1 MTTTETW
8 DVFEW
13 LAQKTGKNAAE
24 LYAEQGATAFA
35 DLGAEYLPKGTKILY
50 DVAGEPFMVINNAT
64 GEVIYKTASDAVNT
78 TAGVYATQSVAGA
91 NAVTTVETVTGET
104 GALTSTLTSGANTAA
119 TTVAGKAGATIAGI
133 TMKDAVF
140 GGLAVLG
147 GVAQGVKWYNDN
159 PEFWT
164 HLSKALLPFAYGD
177 SYKNSGDELASA
189 MNALIPTT
197 VDGNGNTYLPENFL
211 NALAQELVNENA
223 FSKSYTNPSYN
234 DDSIGTQ
241 LVINSSSRITKS
253 LLYEVSEKLRTTWNI
268 YHESSYKFIGD
279 NIDALFNSI
288 DAVDY
293 NTFFFT
299 MSSGYGGLA
308 STFTLIK
315 YDDSTTGTIY
325 KKNNSIQEFNKAI
338 LTKYGHYIASFSNP
352 ITCTRVSFNP
362 PTGYIY
368 TNTISTYNF
377 DLSNYNSIWT
387 EQKYVPDLLNKIEQI
402 SYSGINLIEKN
413 NIDGISS
420 SDGSVLPSSDKSLQ
434 DTYPDWFNKAL
445 QTVDPKSTPQNVTY
459 NYWLPVSI
467 PTTDPTQKE
476 GDTTATQTQAQTG
489 ENPKDNTNVINKLV
503 TAIKQLTETMTKPD
517 GDTPI
522 LPPTDTPTPTDTGDT
537 PQSIPPVTSGSAN
550 GLWKVYNPSE
560 GQLQA
565 FGAWLWSSDIV
576 DQIVKMI
583 SNPMNAI
590 IGLHT
595 LYATPVTGA
604 AQSIK
609 AGYLDSGVSAPVV
622 TNQYTSI
629 DCGSVIVPEAY
640 KNALDYD
647 YTNVSVYLPFIGIV
661 PLNTREVMGSKI
673 SIRYR
678 VDVLTGTCLATI
690 SVSRQSS
697 NAVLYTFSGNCAVQ
711 IPLTSGN
718 YGTLLTGLLSAVG
731 GVATSVATGGAA
743 LPSVAGVGSAIINA
757 RTNVSRTGNLGS
769 NAGALG
775 VRIPYVIIT
784 RPIAYDANNYSI
796 YYGYPANKTVT
807 LSSLTGFTRIKSVHV
822 ENIPATEEEK
832 NMIDSALKNG
842 VIL

>member
-1 MTTTETW
+1 MTTEQW
-8 DVFEW
+8 DVLEW
-13 LAQKTGKNAAE
+13 LAQKTGKSAAE

-35 DLGAEYLPKGTKILY
+35 DLGAEYLPKGTNVLY
-50 DVAGEPFMVINNAT
+50 DVAGEAFMVVNNAT
-64 GEVIYKTASDAVNT
+64 GDIIYKTASDAVDS
-78 TAGVYATQSVAGA
+78 TAGVYASQYAAGA

-119 TTVAGKAGATIAGI
+119 TTAAGKAGATIAGV

-140 GGLAVLG
+140 GGLAALG
-147 GVAQGVKWYNDN
+147 GVAQGVKLYNDN

-177 SYKNSGDELASA
+177 SYKNSGDELADA

-211 NALAQELVNENA
+211 NALAQELATQEIFKITGGQITENNKTKVPP
-223 FSKSYTNPSYN
+223 FS
-234 DDSIGTQ
+234 
-241 LVINSSSRITKS
+241 
-253 LLYEVSEKLRTTWNI
+253 
-268 YHESSYKFIGD
+268 F
-279 NIDALFNSI
+279 
-288 DAVDY
+288 
-293 NTFFFT
+293 
-299 MSSGYGGLA
+299 
-308 STFTLIK
+308 
-315 YDDSTTGTIY
+315 TTGTITRSPDNRT
-325 KKNNSIQEFNKAI
+325 KNYNVPVATFKNGFVAASASSYPEPIYGGFN
-338 LTKYGHYIASFSNP
+338 
-352 ITCTRVSFNP
+352 
-362 PTGYIY
+362 YIY
-368 TNTISTYNF
+368 TFNNKTVYFSGQFSENYFTFSPLTNNTNALTNNNKVNTNGDVYTYKDSFGRYAWEMIYGNI
-377 DLSNYNSIWT
+377 NSI
-387 EQKYVPDLLNKIEQI
+387 YPV
-402 SYSGINLIEKN
+402 N
-413 NIDGISS
+413 NITPANGAT
-420 SDGSVLPSSDKSLQ
+420 LPKKDKSLQ

-459 NYWLPVSI
+459 NNWLPVTI
-467 PTTDPTQKE
+467 PTTDPTQTE
-476 GDTTATQTQAQTG
+476 GETTATQPQAQTG
-489 ENPKDNTNVINKLV
+489 ENPKDNPNVINKLIA
-503 TAIKQLTETMTKPD
+503 AIQQLTQTMTKPD
-517 GDTPI
+517 GDTPV

-537 PQSIPPVTSGSAN
+537 PTSVPPVTSGSAN

-565 FGAWLWSSDIV
+565 FGAWLWSTDIV

-590 IGLHT
+590 IGLHA
-595 LYATPVTGA
+595 LYATPATGG

-661 PLNTREVMGSKI
+661 PLNTHEVMGSKI
-673 SIRYR
+673 SIHYR

-731 GVATSVATGGAA
+731 GVAASVATGGAA
-743 LPSVAGVGSAIINA
+743 LPAVAGVGSAIVNA

-775 VRIPYVIIT
+775 VRIPYLIIT
-784 RPIAYDANNYSI
+784 RPIAYDAANYSN

-807 LSSLTGFTRIKSVHV
+807 LSSLSGFTRCKSVHV
-822 ENIPATEEEK
+822 EGLPATEEEK
-832 NMIDSALKNG
+832 TMIESLLKEG
-842 VIL
+842 IIV

>member
-1 MTTTETW
+1 MVDGFRETS
-8 DVFEW
+8 FNIEGI
-13 LAQKTGKNAAE
+13 TS
-24 LYAEQGATAFA
+24 A
-35 DLGAEYLPKGTKILY
+35 DG
-50 DVAGEPFMVINNAT
+50 
-64 GEVIYKTASDAVNT
+64 
-78 TAGVYATQSVAGA
+78 
-91 NAVTTVETVTGET
+91 
-104 GALTSTLTSGANTAA
+104 STL
-119 TTVAGKAGATIAGI
+119 
-133 TMKDAVF
+133 
-140 GGLAVLG
+140 
-147 GVAQGVKWYNDN
+147 
-159 PEFWT
+159 PE
-164 HLSKALLPFAYGD
+164 K
-177 SYKNSGDELASA
+177 
-189 MNALIPTT
+189 
-197 VDGNGNTYLPENFL
+197 
-211 NALAQELVNENA
+211 
-223 FSKSYTNPSYN
+223 
-234 DDSIGTQ
+234 
-241 LVINSSSRITKS
+241 
-253 LLYEVSEKLRTTWNI
+253 
-268 YHESSYKFIGD
+268 
-279 NIDALFNSI
+279 
-288 DAVDY
+288 
-293 NTFFFT
+293 
-299 MSSGYGGLA
+299 
-308 STFTLIK
+308 
-315 YDDSTTGTIY
+315 
-325 KKNNSIQEFNKAI
+325 
-338 LTKYGHYIASFSNP
+338 
-352 ITCTRVSFNP
+352 
-362 PTGYIY
+362 
-368 TNTISTYNF
+368 
-377 DLSNYNSIWT
+377 
-387 EQKYVPDLLNKIEQI
+387 
-402 SYSGINLIEKN
+402 
-413 NIDGISS
+413 
-420 SDGSVLPSSDKSLQ
+420 DKSLQ

-459 NYWLPVSI
+459 NNWLPVTI

-476 GDTTATQTQAQTG
+476 GETTATQTQAQTG

-503 TAIKQLTETMTKPD
+503 TAIQQLTETMTKPD
-517 GDTPI
+517 GDTPV

-537 PQSIPPVTSGSAN
+537 PPAVPPVTSGSAN

-560 GQLQA
+560 SQLQA

-595 LYATPVTGA
+595 LYATPATGG

-731 GVATSVATGGAA
+731 GVAASVATGGAA

-775 VRIPYVIIT
+775 ARIPYVIIT
-784 RPIAYDANNYSI
+784 RPIAYDADNYSI

-807 LSSLTGFTRIKSVHV
+807 LSSLTGFTRIKSVHI
-822 ENIPATEEEK
+822 ENVDATSSELDEL
-832 NMIDSALKNG
+832 NQILTNG
-842 VIL
+842 ILV

>member
-8 DVFEW
+8 DVLEW
-13 LAQKTGKNAAE
+13 LAQKTGKSAAE

-64 GEVIYKTASDAVNT
+64 GEVIYKTASEAVNT
-78 TAGVYATQSVAGA
+78 TAEVYASQYAAGA
-91 NAVTTVETVTGET
+91 NAVTTVKTVTGET

-119 TTVAGKAGATIAGI
+119 TTAAGKAGATIAGV
-133 TMKDAVF
+133 TMKAAVF
-140 GGLAVLG
+140 GGLAALG
-147 GVAQGVKWYNDN
+147 GVAVGVKLYHDN

-177 SYKNSGDELASA
+177 SYKNSGDELADA

-211 NALAQELVNENA
+211 YALAQELAGITTTETIKPNQNGWNDYPKLSINGIYSGTEFAMANPNQNLTYENCKVVIVAYPNHDGFGPVRA
-223 FSKSYTNPSYN
+223 FGVIACDDNSTNSKITIQSGSPPIYSFTYN
-234 DDSIGTQ
+234 NKTVKYRLLGDS
-241 LVINSSSRITKS
+241 VINDNDIYGAWNPQNVPYT
-253 LLYEVSEKLRTTWNI
+253 LVSDRSTAYNI
-268 YHESSYKFIGD
+268 FKGVSYKHLAWVTVFGETEI
-279 NIDALFNSI
+279 I
-288 DAVDY
+288 
-293 NTFFFT
+293 
-299 MSSGYGGLA
+299 SG
-308 STFTLIK
+308 
-315 YDDSTTGTIY
+315 
-325 KKNNSIQEFNKAI
+325 
-338 LTKYGHYIASFSNP
+338 
-352 ITCTRVSFNP
+352 V
-362 PTGYIY
+362 
-368 TNTISTYNF
+368 
-377 DLSNYNSIWT
+377 
-387 EQKYVPDLLNKIEQI
+387 
-402 SYSGINLIEKN
+402 
-413 NIDGISS
+413 DGISKQ
-420 SDGSVLPSSDKSLQ
+420 DGAIYPEKDKSLQ

-459 NYWLPVSI
+459 NNWLPVSI

-476 GDTTATQTQAQTG
+476 GETTATQTQAQTG

-522 LPPTDTPTPTDTGDT
+522 LPPTNTPTPTDTGDT
-537 PQSIPPVTSGSAN
+537 PPSVPAVTSGSSN

-595 LYATPVTGA
+595 LYATPVTGG

-784 RPIAYDANNYSI
+784 RPIAYDADNYSI

>member
-1 MTTTETW
+1 MTTTEQW
-8 DVFEW
+8 DVLEW
-13 LAQKTGKNAAE
+13 LAQKTGKSAAE
-24 LYAEQGATAFA
+24 LYAEQGSTAFA
-35 DLGAEYLPKGTKILY
+35 ELSAEYLPEGTTVLY
-50 DVAGEPFMVINNAT
+50 DVAGDPFMVINNAN
-64 GEVIYKTASDAVNT
+64 GEVIYKTAADAVDS
-78 TAGVYATQSVAGA
+78 TAGVYASQYATGA

-104 GALTSTLTSGANTAA
+104 GTLTSTLTSGANTAA
-119 TTVAGKAGATIAGI
+119 TTAAGKAGATIAGV
-133 TMKDAVF
+133 TMKDAIF
-140 GGLAVLG
+140 GGLAALG
-147 GVAQGVKWYNDN
+147 GVATGVKWYNDN

-177 SYKNSGDELASA
+177 SYKNSGDELADA

-211 NALAQELVNENA
+211 NTLAQELATYSALTGINTNSATIPENNELGVKSVKFVGGIVPKKTGNEENYLLGSANGCSVKSMNPYDDRDLPMYWYMEQGDPVNYLYATGPERNRSFHFELRA
-223 FSKSYTNPSYN
+223 NGNGIGGYGTLGSSSYTYN
-234 DDSIGTQ
+234 GKTAYYSNDG
-241 LVINSSSRITKS
+241 LS
-253 LLYEVSEKLRTTWNI
+253 LNDEELGKIAWLMV
-268 YHESSYKFIGD
+268 
-279 NIDALFNSI
+279 
-288 DAVDY
+288 
-293 NTFFFT
+293 
-299 MSSGYGGLA
+299 YG
-308 STFTLIK
+308 
-315 YDDSTTGTIY
+315 
-325 KKNNSIQEFNKAI
+325 
-338 LTKYGHYIASFSNP
+338 
-352 ITCTRVSFNP
+352 
-362 PTGYIY
+362 
-368 TNTISTYNF
+368 
-377 DLSNYNSIWT
+377 NY
-387 EQKYVPDLLNKIEQI
+387 P
-402 SYSGINLIEKN
+402 IEKN
-413 NIDGISS
+413 YPVTGITSDDGAT
-420 SDGSVLPSSDKSLQ
+420 LPEKDKSLQ
-434 DTYPDWFNKAL
+434 ETYPEWFEKAL
-445 QTVDPKSTPQNVTY
+445 QTVNPESTPQNITY
-459 NYWLPVSI
+459 NIWLPVNI

-476 GDTTATQTQAQTG
+476 GETTATQAQAQTG
-489 ENPKDNTNVINKLV
+489 ENPKDDTNVITKLF
-503 TAIKQLTETMTKPD
+503 TAIQQLTETMTKPD

-522 LPPTDTPTPTDTGDT
+522 LPPTKPSTPTDTGDT
-537 PQSIPPVTSGSAN
+537 PPALPPVTSGSAN

-590 IGLHT
+590 IGLHA
-595 LYATPVTGA
+595 LYATPATGG

-629 DCGSVIVPEAY
+629 DCGSVIVPEVY

-731 GVATSVATGGAA
+731 GVAASVATGGAA
-743 LPSVAGVGSAIINA
+743 LPAVAGVGSAIVNA

-775 VRIPYVIIT
+775 VRIPYLIIT
-784 RPIAYDANNYSI
+784 RPIEYYAVNYSN

-807 LSSLTGFTRIKSVHV
+807 LSDVSGFGFTRCKSVHV
-822 ENIPATEEEK
+822 EGLSATEEEK
-832 NMIDSALKNG
+832 TMIETALKNG
-842 VIL
+842 VIF

>member
-8 DVFEW
+8 DVLEW
-13 LAQKTGKNAAE
+13 LAQKTGKSAAE
-24 LYAEQGATAFA
+24 LYAEQGSTAFA

-64 GEVIYKTASDAVNT
+64 GEVIYKTASEAVNT
-78 TAGVYATQSVAGA
+78 TAEVYASQYAAGA

-119 TTVAGKAGATIAGI
+119 TTAAGKAGATIAGI

-140 GGLAVLG
+140 GGLAALG
-147 GVAQGVKWYNDN
+147 GVAVGVKLYHDN

-177 SYKNSGDELASA
+177 SYKNSGDELADA
-189 MNALIPTT
+189 MNAIIPTV

-211 NALAQELVNENA
+211 NTLAQTLIENKFFEGEETTNEITINNNKINSMSKYSDICTNKKLSLYYGNIPFA
-223 FSKSYTNPSYN
+223 KDGNTLLYAGQQNTSGETIYYTLLKVSNYGNYILLCYGKNNGIVGFTRIENNDYAGGSQSWLNNSYTYDNKTVCYMIWTDMKGIPLLNVTEQNDYSLIGLYAWVLLYGEFSKKT
-234 DDSIGTQ
+234 
-241 LVINSSSRITKS
+241 
-253 LLYEVSEKLRTTWNI
+253 
-268 YHESSYKFIGD
+268 
-279 NIDALFNSI
+279 
-288 DAVDY
+288 
-293 NTFFFT
+293 
-299 MSSGYGGLA
+299 
-308 STFTLIK
+308 
-315 YDDSTTGTIY
+315 
-325 KKNNSIQEFNKAI
+325 AI
-338 LTKYGHYIASFSNP
+338 LN
-352 ITCTRVSFNP
+352 
-362 PTGYIY
+362 TGVQYDA
-368 TNTISTYNF
+368 TLPESGKSIS
-377 DLSNYNSIWT
+377 
-387 EQKYVPDLLNKIEQI
+387 E
-402 SYSGINLIEKN
+402 
-413 NIDGISS
+413 
-420 SDGSVLPSSDKSLQ
+420 
-434 DTYPDWFNKAL
+434 TYPDWFNKAL

-459 NYWLPVSI
+459 NNWLPVNI

-537 PQSIPPVTSGSAN
+537 PPSVPPVTSGSSN

-590 IGLHT
+590 IGLHA
-595 LYATPVTGA
+595 LYATPATGG

-784 RPIAYDANNYSI
+784 RPIAYDADNYSI

>member
-1 MTTTETW
+1 MTTEQW
-8 DVFEW
+8 DTLEW
-13 LAQKTGKNAAE
+13 LAQKTGKSAAE
-24 LYAEQGATAFA
+24 LYAEQGATSFA
-35 DLGAEYLPKGTKILY
+35 DLGAEYLPEGTNVLY
-50 DVAGEPFMVINNAT
+50 DVAGDPFMVINNAN
-64 GEVIYKTASDAVNT
+64 GEIIYKTAADAVDS
-78 TAGVYATQSVAGA
+78 TAGVYASQYAAGA
-91 NAVTTVETVTGET
+91 NAVTSVETVAGET

-119 TTVAGKAGATIAGI
+119 TTAAGKAGATIAGV

-140 GGLAVLG
+140 GGLAALG
-147 GVAQGVKWYNDN
+147 GVAQGVNLYNDN

-177 SYKNSGDELASA
+177 SYKNSGDELADA
-189 MNALIPTT
+189 MDALIPTT

-211 NALAQELVNENA
+211 NALAQDLVNIVFVGSGDIVYHGTLENVFPPIPINTNSTYWFKRRSEDINGDRWWVKGSSVIYWVVIENTSDPQNHSGDIYM
-223 FSKSYTNPSYN
+223 FSKQPFDIDHAWGDLNKLTTDWSDPAKSEEFTTVNHNKYYYHRTGTSTEIYN
-234 DDSIGTQ
+234 T
-241 LVINSSSRITKS
+241 NSSKILDTSITIND
-253 LLYEVSEKLRTTWNI
+253 V
-268 YHESSYKFIGD
+268 H
-279 NIDALFNSI
+279 
-288 DAVDY
+288 
-293 NTFFFT
+293 
-299 MSSGYGGLA
+299 
-308 STFTLIK
+308 TFTKEL
-315 YDDSTTGTIY
+315 GTIV
-325 KKNNSIQEFNKAI
+325 
-338 LTKYGHYIASFSNP
+338 L
-352 ITCTRVSFNP
+352 
-362 PTGYIY
+362 
-368 TNTISTYNF
+368 
-377 DLSNYNSIWT
+377 
-387 EQKYVPDLLNKIEQI
+387 
-402 SYSGINLIEKN
+402 
-413 NIDGISS
+413 
-420 SDGSVLPSSDKSLQ
+420 DGSAQHKYPVPGITPANGATLPKNDESLQ
-434 DTYPDWFNKAL
+434 DTYPDWFNNAL

-459 NYWLPVSI
+459 NNWLPVSI

-476 GDTTATQTQAQTG
+476 GETTAPQAQAQTG
-489 ENPKDNTNVINKLV
+489 NNPKDNPNVINKLV
-503 TAIKQLTETMTKPD
+503 TAIQKLTETMTKPD
-517 GDTPI
+517 GDTPV
-522 LPPTDTPTPTDTGDT
+522 LPSTNTPTPTDPGDTPTDTGDT
-537 PQSIPPVTSGSAN
+537 PPSLPPVTSGSAN

-565 FGAWLWSSDIV
+565 FGAWLWSSDIIE
-576 DQIVKMI
+576 QIVKMI

-590 IGLHT
+590 IGLHA
-595 LYATPVTGA
+595 LYATPETGG

-629 DCGSVIVPEAY
+629 NCGSVIVPEAY

-731 GVATSVATGGAA
+731 GVAASVATGGAA
-743 LPSVAGVGSAIINA
+743 LPAVAGVGSAIVNA

-775 VRIPYVIIT
+775 IRVPYLIIT
-784 RPIAYDANNYSI
+784 RPIAYDAANYSN

-807 LSSLTGFTRIKSVHV
+807 LSNVRGFTRCKSVHV
-822 ENIPATEEEK
+822 EGLPATEEEK
-832 NMIDSALKNG
+832 TMIETALKNG
-842 VIL
+842 VIF

>member
-35 DLGAEYLPKGTKILY
+35 DLGAEYLPQGTKILY

-64 GEVIYKTASDAVNT
+64 GEVIYKTASEAVNT
-78 TAGVYATQSVAGA
+78 TAEVYASQYAAGA

-119 TTVAGKAGATIAGI
+119 TTTAGKAGATIAGI

-177 SYKNSGDELASA
+177 SYKNSGDELADA

-211 NALAQELVNENA
+211 NALAQELAGITNTETIKPNQNGWTDYPKI
-223 FSKSYTNPSYN
+223 SINGIYSGTEYKYTNQSTIYENCKVAIIAYPN
-234 DDSIGTQ
+234 DDGYGPLRAFGVIACDANSTNSKITIQSGSPLIGTYTYNNKTVIYRI
-241 LVINSSSRITKS
+241 LSNYVINSNDRYS
-253 LLYEVSEKLRTTWNI
+253 VWNPQNVP
-268 YHESSYKFIGD
+268 Y
-279 NIDALFNSI
+279 
-288 DAVDY
+288 
-293 NTFFFT
+293 
-299 MSSGYGGLA
+299 
-308 STFTLIK
+308 TL
-315 YDDSTTGTIY
+315 
-325 KKNNSIQEFNKAI
+325 
-338 LTKYGHYIASFSNP
+338 
-352 ITCTRVSFNP
+352 
-362 PTGYIY
+362 
-368 TNTISTYNF
+368 
-377 DLSNYNSIWT
+377 
-387 EQKYVPDLLNKIEQI
+387 VPDYSTAYNIFNHTGWGHLAWVTVFGETEII
-402 SYSGINLIEKN
+402 SGV
-413 NIDGISS
+413 DGISKQ
-420 SDGSVLPSSDKSLQ
+420 DGATYPEKDKSLQ

-445 QTVDPKSTPQNVTY
+445 QTVDPKSTPQNITY
-459 NYWLPVSI
+459 NNWLPVSI
-467 PTTDPTQKE
+467 TTTDPTQKE

-537 PQSIPPVTSGSAN
+537 PPSVPTVTSGSAN

-560 GQLQA
+560 SELQA

-595 LYATPVTGA
+595 LYATPVTGG

-743 LPSVAGVGSAIINA
+743 LPSVAGVGSAIVNA

-784 RPIAYDANNYSI
+784 RPIAYDADNYSI

>member
-1 MTTTETW
+1 MTTTEQW
-8 DVFEW
+8 DVLEW
-13 LAQKTGKNAAE
+13 LAQKTGKSAAE
-24 LYAEQGATAFA
+24 LYAEQGSTAFA
-35 DLGAEYLPKGTKILY
+35 DLGAEYLPEGTKVLY
-50 DVAGEPFMVINNAT
+50 DVAGDPFMVINNAN
-64 GEVIYKTASDAVNT
+64 GEVIYKTASDAIDS
-78 TAGVYATQSVAGA
+78 TAGVYASQYATGA

-119 TTVAGKAGATIAGI
+119 TTAAGKAGATIAGV
-133 TMKDAVF
+133 TMKDAIF
-140 GGLAVLG
+140 GGMAALG
-147 GVAQGVKWYNDN
+147 GVATGVKWYHDN

-177 SYKNSGDELASA
+177 SYKNSGDELADA

-197 VDGNGNTYLPENFL
+197 VDGNGNTYLPESFMQVLANEMAGITTTETIKPNQNNWNYPSL
-211 NALAQELVNENA
+211 VSTGTYSGKYYALG
-223 FSKSYTNPSYN
+223 NP
-234 DDSIGTQ
+234 T
-241 LVINSSSRITKS
+241 SRITMTNVKTAIRGYRAGNYYRGYGVIAS
-253 LLYEVSEKLRTTWNI
+253 DNVENFYIEGGTWGPTAFTYNNKTVHYLPLQAEVLSGSTSTTWTPALNYILYPSRDSALEGFYNDVYKYLAWVLI
-268 YHESSYKFIGD
+268 YGEF
-279 NIDALFNSI
+279 
-288 DAVDY
+288 
-293 NTFFFT
+293 
-299 MSSGYGGLA
+299 
-308 STFTLIK
+308 
-315 YDDSTTGTIY
+315 DS
-325 KKNNSIQEFNKAI
+325 
-338 LTKYGHYIASFSNP
+338 
-352 ITCTRVSFNP
+352 
-362 PTGYIY
+362 
-368 TNTISTYNF
+368 
-377 DLSNYNSIWT
+377 LSDV
-387 EQKYVPDLLNKIEQI
+387 E
-402 SYSGINLIEKN
+402 
-413 NIDGISS
+413 GISKQ
-420 SDGSVLPSSDKSLQ
+420 DGATYPETDKSLQ
-434 DTYPDWFNKAL
+434 DTYPDWYNQSL
-445 QTVDPKSTPQNVTY
+445 QTVNPESTPQNVTY
-459 NYWLPVSI
+459 NIWLPVTI

-476 GDTTATQTQAQTG
+476 GDTTATQPQAQTG
-489 ENPKDNTNVINKLV
+489 ENPKDNPNVINKLIY
-503 TAIKQLTETMTKPD
+503 AIQQLTETMTKPD
-517 GDTPI
+517 GDTPV
-522 LPPTDTPTPTDTGDT
+522 LPPTDPSTPTDTGDT
-537 PQSIPPVTSGSAN
+537 PPSIPPVTSGSAN

-590 IGLHT
+590 IGLHA
-595 LYATPVTGA
+595 LYATPATGG

-731 GVATSVATGGAA
+731 GVAASVATGGAA
-743 LPSVAGVGSAIINA
+743 IPAVAGVGSAIVNA

-775 VRIPYVIIT
+775 VRIPYLIIT
-784 RPIAYDANNYSI
+784 RPIAYDAENYSD
-796 YYGYPANKTVT
+796 YYGYPANKTVI
-807 LSSLTGFTRIKSVHV
+807 LSSVSGYTRCKSVHV
-822 ENIPATEEEK
+822 EGLPATEEEK
-832 NMIDSALKNG
+832 TMIETALKNG
-842 VIL
+842 VIF

>member
-1 MTTTETW
+1 MTTTEQW
-8 DVFEW
+8 NVLEW
-13 LAQKTGKNAAE
+13 LAQKTGKSAAE
-24 LYAEQGATAFA
+24 LYAEQGSTAFA
-35 DLGAEYLPKGTKILY
+35 ELGAEYLPKGTKILY

-64 GEVIYKTASDAVNT
+64 GEVIYKTASEAVNT
-78 TAGVYATQSVAGA
+78 TAEVYASQYAASA

-104 GALTSTLTSGANTAA
+104 GTLTSTLTSGANTAA
-119 TTVAGKAGATIAGI
+119 TTAAGKAGATIAGV

-147 GVAQGVKWYNDN
+147 GVAQGVKWYNEN

-177 SYKNSGDELASA
+177 SYKNSGDELANA

-211 NALAQELVNENA
+211 NALAQELVEKSVFIGTGDIVYDKTKLTNVFPPIPININSTYWFVHKSGGYNGYRFWVQGSSVIYWVVIESTSNSQSHNGDIYI
-223 FSKSYTNPSYN
+223 FSKQPFNMKSGWGDINTMTPNWNNPTKSSKFTTLNNNEYYYIRTGTSSEIYN
-234 DDSIGTQ
+234 TDSIKILDTSIT
-241 LVINSSSRITKS
+241 INNYDT
-253 LLYEVSEKLRTTWNI
+253 
-268 YHESSYKFIGD
+268 FIEE
-279 NIDALFNSI
+279 L
-288 DAVDY
+288 
-293 NTFFFT
+293 
-299 MSSGYGGLA
+299 
-308 STFTLIK
+308 
-315 YDDSTTGTIY
+315 GTIVL
-325 KKNNSIQEFNKAI
+325 EGTA
-338 LTKYGHYIASFSNP
+338 
-352 ITCTRVSFNP
+352 
-362 PTGYIY
+362 
-368 TNTISTYNF
+368 
-377 DLSNYNSIWT
+377 NYNYPVT
-387 EQKYVPDLLNKIEQI
+387 
-402 SYSGINLIEKN
+402 
-413 NIDGISS
+413 GISPADS
-420 SDGSVLPSSDKSLQ
+420 ATLPETGKSLQ

-459 NYWLPVSI
+459 NNWLPVNI

-503 TAIKQLTETMTKPD
+503 TAIQQLTETMTKPD

-595 LYATPVTGA
+595 LYATPATGG

-731 GVATSVATGGAA
+731 GVAASVATGAATGGAA
-743 LPSVAGVGSAIINA
+743 LPAVAGVGSAIINA

>member
-1 MTTTETW
+1 MTATDQW
-8 DVFEW
+8 DVLEW
-13 LAQKTGKNAAE
+13 LAQKTGKSAAE
-24 LYAEQGATAFA
+24 LYAEQGSTAFA
-35 DLGAEYLPKGTKILY
+35 DLGAEYLPEGTKVLY
-50 DVAGEPFMVINNAT
+50 DVAGEPFMVVNNAT
-64 GEVIYKTASDAVNT
+64 GEIIYKTASDAVNT
-78 TAGVYATQSVAGA
+78 TAEVYASQYAAGA

-119 TTVAGKAGATIAGI
+119 TTAAGKAGATIAGV
-133 TMKDAVF
+133 TLKDAVF
-140 GGLAVLG
+140 GGLAALG

-177 SYKNSGDELASA
+177 SYKNSGDELADA
-189 MNALIPTT
+189 MNALIPAT

-211 NALAQELVNENA
+211 NTLAQELATITTTETIKPNQNGWNDYPELSINGIYSGSNFALANPNQNSTYENCKVA
-223 FSKSYTNPSYN
+223 LIAYPNHDGFGPLRAYGVIACDDNSTNSEITIQSGSPQIYTFTYN
-234 DDSIGTQ
+234 NKTVKYRVLADS
-241 LVINSSSRITKS
+241 VINSNDSYSKWDPQNVPYTLVPDKS
-253 LLYEVSEKLRTTWNI
+253 TATNI
-268 YHESSYKFIGD
+268 VKGVSYKH
-279 NIDALFNSI
+279 
-288 DAVDY
+288 
-293 NTFFFT
+293 
-299 MSSGYGGLA
+299 LA
-308 STFTLIK
+308 WVTVFGETEI
-315 YDDSTTGTIY
+315 I
-325 KKNNSIQEFNKAI
+325 
-338 LTKYGHYIASFSNP
+338 SN
-352 ITCTRVSFNP
+352 V
-362 PTGYIY
+362 
-368 TNTISTYNF
+368 
-377 DLSNYNSIWT
+377 
-387 EQKYVPDLLNKIEQI
+387 
-402 SYSGINLIEKN
+402 
-413 NIDGISS
+413 DGISKQE
-420 SDGSVLPSSDKSLQ
+420 GAIYPEKDKSLEE
-434 DTYPDWFNKAL
+434 TFADWFEKAL
-445 QTVDPKSTPQNVTY
+445 QTVDPKSNPKHITY
-459 NYWLPVSI
+459 IKWLPVTI
-467 PTTDPTQKE
+467 PTTDPAQKE
-476 GDTTATQTQAQTG
+476 GYTTATQTQAQTG
-489 ENPKDNTNVINKLV
+489 TNPKDDTNVITKIV
-503 TAIKQLTETMTKPD
+503 TAIKQLTETMTQPD
-517 GDTPI
+517 GDTPV
-522 LPPTDTPTPTDTGDT
+522 LPPTDPPTPSDTGDT
-537 PQSIPPVTSGSAN
+537 PPSVPPVTSGSNN

-590 IGLHT
+590 IGLHA
-595 LYATPVTGA
+595 LYATPATGG

-629 DCGSVIVPEAY
+629 NCGSVVVPEVY

-697 NAVLYTFSGNCAVQ
+697 NAALYTFSGNCAVQ

-731 GVATSVATGGAA
+731 GVAASVATGGAA
-743 LPSVAGVGSAIINA
+743 LPAVAGVGSAIVNA

-775 VRIPYVIIT
+775 ARIPYLIIT
-784 RPIAYDANNYSI
+784 RPIAYDAANYSD

-807 LSSLTGFTRIKSVHV
+807 LASVSGFTRCKSVHV
-822 ENIPATEEEK
+822 EGLPATEEEK
-832 NMIDSALKNG
+832 TMIETALKNG
-842 VIL
+842 VIF

>member
-1 MTTTETW
+1 MATTEQW
-8 DVFEW
+8 NVLEW
-13 LAQKTGKNAAE
+13 LAQKTGKGAAE
-24 LYAEQGATAFA
+24 LYAEQGSTAFA
-35 DLGAEYLPKGTKILY
+35 ELGAEYLPKGTKILY

-64 GEVIYKTASDAVNT
+64 GEVIYKTASEAVNT
-78 TAGVYATQSVAGA
+78 TAEVYASQYTAGA
-91 NAVTTVETVTGET
+91 NAITTVETVTGET
-104 GALTSTLTSGANTAA
+104 GTLTSTLTSGANTAA
-119 TTVAGKAGATIAGI
+119 TTAAGKAGATIAGV

-140 GGLAVLG
+140 GGLAALG
-147 GVAQGVKWYNDN
+147 GIAQGVKWYNEN

-177 SYKNSGDELASA
+177 SYKNSGDELADA

-197 VDGNGNTYLPENFL
+197 VDGNGNTYLPETFMQVLANEIAGITTIETIKPNQNNWEYPSVTPTGTYSGKYYADASPDQIITMTNVKTAIRGYLKAGRYRSFGVIATD
-211 NALAQELVNENA
+211 NAQNISV
-223 FSKSYTNPSYN
+223 KSGHWHPSVFTYNNKTVYYLPLIMEVLSGSIYSSWTPAINYILYPSYDSAREGFIDDNGDINN
-234 DDSIGTQ
+234 DACKYLAWVLIYGEFDS
-241 LVINSSSRITKS
+241 LSS
-253 LLYEVSEKLRTTWNI
+253 V
-268 YHESSYKFIGD
+268 
-279 NIDALFNSI
+279 A
-288 DAVDY
+288 
-293 NTFFFT
+293 
-299 MSSGYGGLA
+299 
-308 STFTLIK
+308 
-315 YDDSTTGTIY
+315 
-325 KKNNSIQEFNKAI
+325 
-338 LTKYGHYIASFSNP
+338 
-352 ITCTRVSFNP
+352 
-362 PTGYIY
+362 
-368 TNTISTYNF
+368 
-377 DLSNYNSIWT
+377 
-387 EQKYVPDLLNKIEQI
+387 
-402 SYSGINLIEKN
+402 
-413 NIDGISS
+413 GISKQ
-420 SDGSVLPSSDKSLQ
+420 DGATYPEKDKSLQ

-459 NYWLPVSI
+459 NNWLPVNI

-476 GDTTATQTQAQTG
+476 GETTATQTQAQTG

-503 TAIKQLTETMTKPD
+503 TAIQQLTETMTKPD

-537 PQSIPPVTSGSAN
+537 PPSVPPVTSGSAN

-560 GQLQA
+560 SQLQA
-565 FGAWLWSSDIV
+565 FGAWLWSSDIIE
-576 DQIVKMI
+576 QIVKMI

-590 IGLHT
+590 IGLHA
-595 LYATPVTGA
+595 LYATPATGG

-743 LPSVAGVGSAIINA
+743 LPAVAGVGSAIINA

>member
-1 MTTTETW
+1 MTTTEQW
-8 DVFEW
+8 DVLEW
-13 LAQKTGKNAAE
+13 LAQKTGKSAAE
-24 LYAEQGATAFA
+24 LYAEQGETAFA
-35 DLGAEYLPKGTKILY
+35 DLSAEYLPEGTEVLY
-50 DVAGEPFMVINNAT
+50 DFAGDPFMVINNAT
-64 GEVIYKTASDAVNT
+64 GEVIYKAASDAVDS
-78 TAGVYATQSVAGA
+78 TAGVYASQYVTGA

-104 GALTSTLTSGANTAA
+104 GTLTSTLTSGANTAA
-119 TTVAGKAGATIAGI
+119 TTAAGKAGATIAGV
-133 TMKDAVF
+133 TMKDAIF
-140 GGLAVLG
+140 GGMAALG
-147 GVAQGVKWYNDN
+147 GIAKGVKWYNEN

-164 HLSKALLPFAYGD
+164 HLSRALFPLAYGE
-177 SYKNSGDELASA
+177 SGEFSGDELADA

-197 VDGNGNTYLPENFL
+197 VDGNGNTYLPETFMQV
-211 NALAQELVNENA
+211 LANEMAGITTETIKPNQNNWKYPSVIPTGTYSGKYYA
-223 FSKSYTNPSYN
+223 MATPDQRITMTNVKTAIRGYKTSNGWDRGFGVIASDSKTSFDVTAGNRRPKLFTYN
-234 DDSIGTQ
+234 DKTVYYLG
-241 LVINSSSRITKS
+241 V
-253 LLYEVSEKLRTTWNI
+253 
-268 YHESSYKFIGD
+268 
-279 NIDALFNSI
+279 FNDVLSGSI
-288 DAVDY
+288 DLTWTPNINYILYPNYDSAGEGFDNDAYKYLAWVLI
-293 NTFFFT
+293 
-299 MSSGYGGLA
+299 YGE
-308 STFTLIK
+308 F
-315 YDDSTTGTIY
+315 DS
-325 KKNNSIQEFNKAI
+325 
-338 LTKYGHYIASFSNP
+338 
-352 ITCTRVSFNP
+352 
-362 PTGYIY
+362 
-368 TNTISTYNF
+368 
-377 DLSNYNSIWT
+377 LSNV
-387 EQKYVPDLLNKIEQI
+387 E
-402 SYSGINLIEKN
+402 
-413 NIDGISS
+413 GISKQ
-420 SDGSVLPSSDKSLQ
+420 DGATYPEQGKSLQ
-434 DTYPDWFNKAL
+434 DTYPDWFENAL

-459 NYWLPVSI
+459 NNWLPVSI

-476 GDTTATQTQAQTG
+476 GETTATQAQAQTG
-489 ENPKDNTNVINKLV
+489 NNPKDDTNVINKLV
-503 TAIKQLTETMTKPD
+503 TAIQQLTETMTKPD
-517 GDTPI
+517 GDTPV
-522 LPPTDTPTPTDTGDT
+522 LPPTKPPTPTDKGDT
-537 PQSIPPVTSGSAN
+537 PPALPPVTSGSAN

-590 IGLHT
+590 IGLHA
-595 LYATPVTGA
+595 LYATPATGG

-609 AGYLDSGVSAPVV
+609 AGYLDSGVSASVV

-629 DCGSVIVPEAY
+629 DCGSVIVPEVY

-743 LPSVAGVGSAIINA
+743 LPAVAGVGSAIVNS

-775 VRIPYVIIT
+775 VRIPYLIIT
-784 RPIAYDANNYSI
+784 RPIAYDAANYSN

-807 LSSLTGFTRIKSVHV
+807 LSNVSGFTRCKSVHV
-822 ENIPATEEEK
+822 EGLPATKEEK
-832 NMIDSALKNG
+832 TMIETALKAG
-842 VIL
+842 VIF

>member
-8 DVFEW
+8 DVLEW
-13 LAQKTGKNAAE
+13 LAQKTGKSAAE

-78 TAGVYATQSVAGA
+78 TAEVYASQYAAGA

-119 TTVAGKAGATIAGI
+119 TTAAGKAGATIAGV
-133 TMKDAVF
+133 TMKAAIF
-140 GGLAVLG
+140 GGIAALG
-147 GVAQGVKWYNDN
+147 GIAVGVKWYNKN

-177 SYKNSGDELASA
+177 SYKNSGDELADA

-211 NALAQELVNENA
+211 YALAQELAGITTTETIKPNQNGWNDYPKLSINGIYSGTNYEMANPNQNSTYENCKVAIVAYPNNDGFGPERA
-223 FSKSYTNPSYN
+223 FGVIACDDNSTNSKITIQSGSPQIYTFTYN
-234 DDSIGTQ
+234 NKTVKYRILAES
-241 LVINSSSRITKS
+241 VINSNNSYSQ
-253 LLYEVSEKLRTTWNI
+253 WNPQNVPYTLVPDRSTANNI
-268 YHESSYKFIGD
+268 VKGVSYKH
-279 NIDALFNSI
+279 
-288 DAVDY
+288 
-293 NTFFFT
+293 
-299 MSSGYGGLA
+299 LA
-308 STFTLIK
+308 WVTVFGETEK
-315 YDDSTTGTIY
+315 
-325 KKNNSIQEFNKAI
+325 
-338 LTKYGHYIASFSNP
+338 
-352 ITCTRVSFNP
+352 
-362 PTGYIY
+362 
-368 TNTISTYNF
+368 IS
-377 DLSNYNSIWT
+377 D
-387 EQKYVPDLLNKIEQI
+387 V
-402 SYSGINLIEKN
+402 
-413 NIDGISS
+413 DGISKQE
-420 SDGSVLPSSDKSLQ
+420 GATYPEKNKSLQ

-459 NYWLPVSI
+459 NNWLPVTI

-537 PQSIPPVTSGSAN
+537 PPSVPTVTSGSAN

-560 GQLQA
+560 SELQA

-595 LYATPVTGA
+595 LYATPVTGG

-609 AGYLDSGVSAPVV
+609 AGYLDSGVNAPVV

-784 RPIAYDANNYSI
+784 RPIAYDADNYSI

>member
-1 MTTTETW
+1 MTTTEQW
-8 DVFEW
+8 NVLEW
-13 LAQKTGKNAAE
+13 LAQKTGKSAAE
-24 LYAEQGATAFA
+24 LYAEQGSTAFA

-78 TAGVYATQSVAGA
+78 TAEVYASQYATGA

-119 TTVAGKAGATIAGI
+119 TTAAGKAGATIAGV
-133 TMKDAVF
+133 TMKDAIF
-140 GGLAVLG
+140 GGLAAFG
-147 GVAQGVKWYNDN
+147 GIAQGVKWYNEN
-159 PEFWT
+159 PEFWS
-164 HLSKALLPFAYGD
+164 HLSKALLPWAYGD
-177 SYKNSGDELASA
+177 SYKNSGDELADA

-197 VDGNGNTYLPENFL
+197 IDGNGNTYLPENFL
-211 NALAQELVNENA
+211 NTLAQELATQEIFKQSGGHITENNETKVPE
-223 FSKSYTNPSYN
+223 FS
-234 DDSIGTQ
+234 
-241 LVINSSSRITKS
+241 
-253 LLYEVSEKLRTTWNI
+253 
-268 YHESSYKFIGD
+268 F
-279 NIDALFNSI
+279 
-288 DAVDY
+288 
-293 NTFFFT
+293 
-299 MSSGYGGLA
+299 
-308 STFTLIK
+308 
-315 YDDSTTGTIY
+315 TTGTITRLPD
-325 KKNNSIQEFNKAI
+325 NR
-338 LTKYGHYIASFSNP
+338 TK
-352 ITCTRVSFNP
+352 
-362 PTGYIY
+362 
-368 TNTISTYNF
+368 
-377 DLSNYNSIWT
+377 NYN
-387 EQKYVPDLLNKIEQI
+387 VPVATFKNGFVAASALNYPDPIYGGYNGTYTFNNKTVY
-402 SYSGINLIEKN
+402 YSGQFSKNYYTFSPLTNNTNALTKN
-413 NIDGISS
+413 NIVNTNGNIELYNESFCRYAWEMIYGSINGIYPVNNITPADGAT
-420 SDGSVLPSSDKSLQ
+420 LPEKDKSIQ

-459 NYWLPVSI
+459 NNWLPVNI
-467 PTTDPTQKE
+467 PTTDPTTKE
-476 GDTTATQTQAQTG
+476 GTTTANQTTAQTG

-503 TAIKQLTETMTKPD
+503 TAIQQLTETMTKPD
-517 GDTPI
+517 GDTPV
-522 LPPTDTPTPTDTGDT
+522 LPPTDTPTPTDTGGT
-537 PQSIPPVTSGSAN
+537 PPSVPPVTSGSAN

-560 GQLQA
+560 SQLQA

-590 IGLHT
+590 IGLHA
-595 LYATPVTGA
+595 LYATPATGG

-678 VDVLTGTCLATI
+678 IDVLTGTCLATI

-731 GVATSVATGGAA
+731 GVAASVATGGAA
-743 LPSVAGVGSAIINA
+743 LPAVAGVGSAIVNA

-775 VRIPYVIIT
+775 VRVPYLIIT
-784 RPIAYDANNYSI
+784 RPIAYDAANYSN

-807 LSSLTGFTRIKSVHV
+807 LSNVSGFTRCKSVHV
-822 ENIPATEEEK
+822 EGFPATEEEK
-832 NMIDSALKNG
+832 TMIETALKDG

>member
-1 MTTTETW
+1 MTTEQW
-8 DVFEW
+8 DTLEW
-13 LAQKTGKNAAE
+13 LAQKTGKSAAE
-24 LYAEQGATAFA
+24 LYAEQGATSFA
-35 DLGAEYLPKGTKILY
+35 DLGAEYLPEGTNVLY
-50 DVAGEPFMVINNAT
+50 DVAGDPFMVINNAN
-64 GEVIYKTASDAVNT
+64 GEIIYKTAADAVDS
-78 TAGVYATQSVAGA
+78 TAGVYASQYAAGA
-91 NAVTTVETVTGET
+91 NAVTSVETVAGET

-119 TTVAGKAGATIAGI
+119 TTAAGKAGATIAGV

-140 GGLAVLG
+140 GGLAALG
-147 GVAQGVKWYNDN
+147 GVAQGVNLYNDN

-177 SYKNSGDELASA
+177 SYKNSGDELADA
-189 MNALIPTT
+189 MDALIPTT

-211 NALAQELVNENA
+211 NALAQNLVNIVFVDSGNIVYHGKLDNVFPPIPINTHSTYWFASKSAGNNGFRFWVQGSSVIYWVVIENTSDSQGHSTDIHI
-223 FSKSYTNPSYN
+223 FSKQPFKMTKAWGDLNKLKPNWELQNESSEFTTVNNNKGYYIRTGTGIYQTET
-234 DDSIGTQ
+234 DSIKILDTSIT
-241 LVINSSSRITKS
+241 INN
-253 LLYEVSEKLRTTWNI
+253 V
-268 YHESSYKFIGD
+268 H
-279 NIDALFNSI
+279 
-288 DAVDY
+288 
-293 NTFFFT
+293 TFVRE
-299 MSSGYGGLA
+299 L
-308 STFTLIK
+308 
-315 YDDSTTGTIY
+315 GTIV
-325 KKNNSIQEFNKAI
+325 
-338 LTKYGHYIASFSNP
+338 L
-352 ITCTRVSFNP
+352 
-362 PTGYIY
+362 
-368 TNTISTYNF
+368 
-377 DLSNYNSIWT
+377 
-387 EQKYVPDLLNKIEQI
+387 
-402 SYSGINLIEKN
+402 
-413 NIDGISS
+413 
-420 SDGSVLPSSDKSLQ
+420 DGSAQHTYPVPGITPANGATLPKNDESLK
-434 DTYPDWFNKAL
+434 DTYPDWFNNAL

-459 NYWLPVSI
+459 NNWLPVSI

-476 GDTTATQTQAQTG
+476 GETTAPQTKAQTG
-489 ENPKDNTNVINKLV
+489 NNPKDNPNVINKLV
-503 TAIKQLTETMTKPD
+503 TAIQKLTETMTKPD
-517 GDTPI
+517 GDTPV
-522 LPPTDTPTPTDTGDT
+522 LPSTNTPTPTDPGDTPTDTGDT
-537 PQSIPPVTSGSAN
+537 PPSLPPVTSGSAN

-565 FGAWLWSSDIV
+565 FGAWLWSSDIIE
-576 DQIVKMI
+576 QIVKMI

-590 IGLHT
+590 IGLHA
-595 LYATPVTGA
+595 LYATPETGG

-629 DCGSVIVPEAY
+629 NCGSVIVPEAY

-731 GVATSVATGGAA
+731 GVAASVATGGAA
-743 LPSVAGVGSAIINA
+743 LPAVAGVGSAIVNA

-775 VRIPYVIIT
+775 IRVPYLIIT
-784 RPIAYDANNYSI
+784 RPIAYDAANYSN

-807 LSSLTGFTRIKSVHV
+807 LSNVRGFTRCKSVHV
-822 ENIPATEEEK
+822 EGLPATEEEK
-832 NMIDSALKNG
+832 TMIETALKNG
-842 VIL
+842 VIF

>member
-1 MTTTETW
+1 MTTTEQW
-8 DVFEW
+8 DVLEW
-13 LAQKTGKNAAE
+13 LAQKTGKSGAE
-24 LYAEQGATAFA
+24 LYAEQVGTAFA
-35 DLGAEYLPKGTKILY
+35 DLGAEYLPKGTKVLY
-50 DVAGEPFMVINNAT
+50 DVAGEPFMVINKAN
-64 GEVIYKTASDAVNT
+64 GEIIYKTTSDAIDT
-78 TAGVYATQSVAGA
+78 TAGVYTSQYAAGA

-119 TTVAGKAGATIAGI
+119 TTAAGKAGATIAGV

-140 GGLAVLG
+140 GGLAALG
-147 GVAQGVKWYNDN
+147 GVAQGVKWYNEN

-164 HLSKALLPFAYGD
+164 HLSRALLPYAYGD
-177 SYKNSGDELASA
+177 SYKNSGDELADA
-189 MNALIPTT
+189 MNAIIPTT
-197 VDGNGNTYLPENFL
+197 VDGNGNTYLPESFL
-211 NALAQELVNENA
+211 NALAQNLISSFTGSNNVEEQTINNTKIPE
-223 FSKSYTNPSYN
+223 FSF
-234 DDSIGTQ
+234 SIGTDFYVNRGTQ
-241 LVINSSSRITKS
+241 YQHWHFIAKEPIHVAAFLGNIGGIEVVYAADKEVVVTR
-253 LLYEVSEKLRTTWNI
+253 YEVGSDTPLGE
-268 YHESSYKFIGD
+268 
-279 NIDALFNSI
+279 
-288 DAVDY
+288 Y
-293 NTFFFT
+293 NTTSTYTLNGKTVYFSRYSENRDGSSTNLPVNQFT
-299 MSSGYGGLA
+299 AIDIYAWAMLYG
-308 STFTLIK
+308 
-315 YDDSTTGTIY
+315 
-325 KKNNSIQEFNKAI
+325 
-338 LTKYGHYIASFSNP
+338 
-352 ITCTRVSFNP
+352 
-362 PTGYIY
+362 
-368 TNTISTYNF
+368 NTIS
-377 DLSNYNSIWT
+377 
-387 EQKYVPDLLNKIEQI
+387 
-402 SYSGINLIEKN
+402 SYPIAGITPADGATLPEK
-413 NIDGISS
+413 
-420 SDGSVLPSSDKSLQ
+420 DKSLQ

-459 NYWLPVSI
+459 NNWLPVNI
-467 PTTDPTQKE
+467 PTSDTTQKE
-476 GDTTATQTQAQTG
+476 GETTATQTQAQTG
-489 ENPKDNTNVINKLV
+489 ENQKDNTNVINKLV
-503 TAIKQLTETMTKPD
+503 TAIQQLTQTMTKPD
-517 GDTPI
+517 GNTPV

-537 PQSIPPVTSGSAN
+537 PPSIPPVTSGSAN

-560 GQLQA
+560 SQLQA

-590 IGLHT
+590 IGLHA
-595 LYATPVTGA
+595 LYATPITGG

-731 GVATSVATGGAA
+731 GVAASVATGGAA
-743 LPSVAGVGSAIINA
+743 LPAVAGVGSAIVNA
-757 RTNVSRTGNLGS
+757 RSNVSRTGNLGS

-775 VRIPYVIIT
+775 VRIPYLIIT
-784 RPIAYDANNYSI
+784 RPIAYDAENYSN

-807 LSSLTGFTRIKSVHV
+807 LSSVSGFTRCKSVHV
-822 ENIPATEEEK
+822 EGLPATEEEK
-832 NMIDSALKNG
+832 TMIETALKDG
-842 VIL
+842 VIF

>member
-8 DVFEW
+8 DVLEW
-13 LAQKTGKNAAE
+13 LAQKTGKSAAE

-64 GEVIYKTASDAVNT
+64 GEVIYKTASEAVNT
-78 TAGVYATQSVAGA
+78 TAEVYASQSVAGA
-91 NAVTTVETVTGET
+91 NAVTSVETVASDT
-104 GALTSTLTSGANTAA
+104 GALTTTLASGANTAA
-119 TTVAGKAGATIAGI
+119 TTAAGKAGATIAGV
-133 TMKDAVF
+133 TMKDAIF
-140 GGLAVLG
+140 GGMAALG
-147 GVAQGVKWYNDN
+147 GIAQGVKWYNEN

-177 SYKNSGDELASA
+177 SYKNSGDELADA

-211 NALAQELVNENA
+211 NTLAQELATYSALTGVNTNSATIPENNELGVKSVQFVGGIVPKSTGTENDELSYLLGSA
-223 FSKSYTNPSYN
+223 NGYTVKLMNLYQDRDLPMYWYMKSPNLTLYATGPNYNNEYKYIYWANGREYPGIGTATSSYTYN
-234 DDSIGTQ
+234 GKTVYYNYSTYFGSEKDLPKIAWLMVFGNYPIDKNYPITG
-241 LVINSSSRITKS
+241 INSAEGAK
-253 LLYEVSEKLRTTWNI
+253 LPEK
-268 YHESSYKFIGD
+268 
-279 NIDALFNSI
+279 
-288 DAVDY
+288 
-293 NTFFFT
+293 
-299 MSSGYGGLA
+299 
-308 STFTLIK
+308 
-315 YDDSTTGTIY
+315 
-325 KKNNSIQEFNKAI
+325 
-338 LTKYGHYIASFSNP
+338 
-352 ITCTRVSFNP
+352 
-362 PTGYIY
+362 
-368 TNTISTYNF
+368 
-377 DLSNYNSIWT
+377 
-387 EQKYVPDLLNKIEQI
+387 
-402 SYSGINLIEKN
+402 
-413 NIDGISS
+413 
-420 SDGSVLPSSDKSLQ
+420 DKSLQ
-434 DTYPDWFNKAL
+434 DTYPDWFNRAL
-445 QTVDPKSTPQNVTY
+445 QTVNPKSTPQNVTY
-459 NYWLPVSI
+459 NNWLPVTI
-467 PTTDPTQKE
+467 PTTDLTQKE
-476 GDTTATQTQAQTG
+476 GETTATQTQAQTG

-517 GDTPI
+517 GDTPV
-522 LPPTDTPTPTDTGDT
+522 LPPTDTPIPTDTGDT
-537 PQSIPPVTSGSAN
+537 PPAVPPVTSGSAN

-560 GQLQA
+560 SQLQA

-590 IGLHT
+590 IGLHA
-595 LYATPVTGA
+595 LYATPVTGG

-678 VDVLTGTCLATI
+678 IDVLTGTCLATI

-743 LPSVAGVGSAIINA
+743 LPAVAGVGSAIINA

-784 RPIAYDANNYSI
+784 RPIAYDADNYSI

>member
-1 MTTTETW
+1 MTTETW
-8 DVFEW
+8 DVLEW
-13 LAQKTGKNAAE
+13 LAQKTGKSAAE

-64 GEVIYKTASDAVNT
+64 GEVIYKTASEAVNT
-78 TAGVYATQSVAGA
+78 TAEVYASQYAAGA

-119 TTVAGKAGATIAGI
+119 TTAAGKAGATIAGV
-133 TMKDAVF
+133 TMKAAIF
-140 GGLAVLG
+140 GGIAALG
-147 GVAQGVKWYNDN
+147 GIATGVKLYNKN

-177 SYKNSGDELASA
+177 SYKNSGDELADA

-211 NALAQELVNENA
+211 NALAQESLNYNIYDGALGGTVPRGTIPNVPA
-223 FSKSYTNPSYN
+223 FSFNGEALVMKQKRDDGWHEWNIDNEGVTTFFRGRKGGSKAIAALWASTKPNTKVSETPYVGFGPFPLSSEYTYNNKTVYYIYN
-234 DDSIGTQ
+234 DLLLWDTQ
-241 LVINSSSRITKS
+241 IYNGMFILNAPLNDLFIDDF
-253 LLYEVSEKLRTTWNI
+253 SEADIKAMAWYMAYGEFLEMI
-268 YHESSYKFIGD
+268 Y
-279 NIDALFNSI
+279 
-288 DAVDY
+288 
-293 NTFFFT
+293 
-299 MSSGYGGLA
+299 
-308 STFTLIK
+308 
-315 YDDSTTGTIY
+315 
-325 KKNNSIQEFNKAI
+325 
-338 LTKYGHYIASFSNP
+338 P
-352 ITCTRVSFNP
+352 
-362 PTGYIY
+362 
-368 TNTISTYNF
+368 
-377 DLSNYNSIWT
+377 
-387 EQKYVPDLLNKIEQI
+387 
-402 SYSGINLIEKN
+402 
-413 NIDGISS
+413 IDGVSKQSNATI
-420 SDGSVLPSSDKSLQ
+420 PEKDKSLQ

-459 NYWLPVSI
+459 NNWLPVSI

-476 GDTTATQTQAQTG
+476 GETTATQTQAQTG
-489 ENPKDNTNVINKLV
+489 NNPKDDTNVINKLV

-522 LPPTDTPTPTDTGDT
+522 LPPTDTPTQTDTGDT

-595 LYATPVTGA
+595 LYATPVTGGT
-604 AQSIK
+604 QSIK

-743 LPSVAGVGSAIINA
+743 LPAVAGVGSAIINA

-784 RPIAYDANNYSI
+784 RPIAYDADNYSI

>member
-1 MTTTETW
+1 MATTEQW
-8 DVFEW
+8 DVLEW

-24 LYAEQGATAFA
+24 LYAEQGSTAFA
-35 DLGAEYLPKGTKILY
+35 DLGAEYLPEGTKVLY
-50 DVAGEPFMVINNAT
+50 DVAGNPFMAVNNAT

-78 TAGVYATQSVAGA
+78 TAGVYTSQYAAGA
-91 NAVTTVETVTGET
+91 NAVTSVETVTGET

-119 TTVAGKAGATIAGI
+119 TTAAGKAGATIAGV
-133 TMKDAVF
+133 TMKDAIF
-140 GGLAVLG
+140 GGLAALG
-147 GVAQGVKWYNDN
+147 GVATGVKWYNDN

-177 SYKNSGDELASA
+177 SYKNSGDELADA

-197 VDGNGNTYLPENFL
+197 VDGNGNTYLPENFIDTLATELL
-211 NALAQELVNENA
+211 NKSVFLGSSYTINENVVVDNTKIPQ
-223 FSKSYTNPSYN
+223 FSFSGPFSWKSVQGSPPLIATNAYVAKFGKNYNYIASATQGERLSNSYTYNNKTVYFTMAYDWALTGSGINPIDNTNVEPHY
-234 DDSIGTQ
+234 
-241 LVINSSSRITKS
+241 INKTGGKAAWYMVYGDEITKS
-253 LLYEVSEKLRTTWNI
+253 YSATGITPADDATLPEK
-268 YHESSYKFIGD
+268 
-279 NIDALFNSI
+279 
-288 DAVDY
+288 
-293 NTFFFT
+293 
-299 MSSGYGGLA
+299 
-308 STFTLIK
+308 
-315 YDDSTTGTIY
+315 
-325 KKNNSIQEFNKAI
+325 
-338 LTKYGHYIASFSNP
+338 
-352 ITCTRVSFNP
+352 
-362 PTGYIY
+362 
-368 TNTISTYNF
+368 
-377 DLSNYNSIWT
+377 
-387 EQKYVPDLLNKIEQI
+387 
-402 SYSGINLIEKN
+402 
-413 NIDGISS
+413 
-420 SDGSVLPSSDKSLQ
+420 DKSLQ
-434 DTYPDWFNKAL
+434 DTYPDWYNQAL
-445 QTVDPKSTPQNVTY
+445 QTVNPESTPQNITY
-459 NYWLPVSI
+459 KIWLPVTI

-476 GDTTATQTQAQTG
+476 GETTATQSQAQTG
-489 ENPKDNTNVINKLV
+489 ENPKDNPNVITKLF
-503 TAIKQLTETMTKPD
+503 TAIQQLTETMTKPD
-517 GDTPI
+517 GDTPV
-522 LPPTDTPTPTDTGDT
+522 LPPTKPSTQTDTGDT
-537 PQSIPPVTSGSAN
+537 PPALPPVTSGSTN

-590 IGLHT
+590 IGLHA
-595 LYATPVTGA
+595 LYATPATGG

-743 LPSVAGVGSAIINA
+743 LPAVAGVGSAIVNA

-775 VRIPYVIIT
+775 VRTPYIIIT
-784 RPIAYDANNYSI
+784 RPIAYDAENYSN

-807 LSSLTGFTRIKSVHV
+807 LSNVSGFTRCKSVHV
-822 ENIPATEEEK
+822 AGLPATEEEK
-832 NMIDSALKNG
+832 TMIESILKEG
-842 VIL
+842 VII

>member
-1 MTTTETW
+1 M
-8 DVFEW
+8 
-13 LAQKTGKNAAE
+13 
-24 LYAEQGATAFA
+24 
-35 DLGAEYLPKGTKILY
+35 
-50 DVAGEPFMVINNAT
+50 
-64 GEVIYKTASDAVNT
+64 
-78 TAGVYATQSVAGA
+78 
-91 NAVTTVETVTGET
+91 
-104 GALTSTLTSGANTAA
+104 
-119 TTVAGKAGATIAGI
+119 
-133 TMKDAVF
+133 
-140 GGLAVLG
+140 
-147 GVAQGVKWYNDN
+147 
-159 PEFWT
+159 
-164 HLSKALLPFAYGD
+164 
-177 SYKNSGDELASA
+177 
-189 MNALIPTT
+189 
-197 VDGNGNTYLPENFL
+197 
-211 NALAQELVNENA
+211 
-223 FSKSYTNPSYN
+223 
-234 DDSIGTQ
+234 
-241 LVINSSSRITKS
+241 
-253 LLYEVSEKLRTTWNI
+253 
-268 YHESSYKFIGD
+268 
-279 NIDALFNSI
+279 
-288 DAVDY
+288 
-293 NTFFFT
+293 
-299 MSSGYGGLA
+299 
-308 STFTLIK
+308 
-315 YDDSTTGTIY
+315 
-325 KKNNSIQEFNKAI
+325 
-338 LTKYGHYIASFSNP
+338 
-352 ITCTRVSFNP
+352 
-362 PTGYIY
+362 
-368 TNTISTYNF
+368 
-377 DLSNYNSIWT
+377 
-387 EQKYVPDLLNKIEQI
+387 
-402 SYSGINLIEKN
+402 
-413 NIDGISS
+413 
-420 SDGSVLPSSDKSLQ
+420 
-434 DTYPDWFNKAL
+434 
-445 QTVDPKSTPQNVTY
+445 
-459 NYWLPVSI
+459 PVSI
-467 PTTDPTQKE
+467 PTTDPIQKE

-503 TAIKQLTETMTKPD
+503 TAIQQLTETMTKPD
-517 GDTPI
+517 GDTPV

-537 PQSIPPVTSGSAN
+537 PPSIPTETSGSAN

-560 GQLQA
+560 SQLQA

-576 DQIVKMI
+576 EQIAKMI

-595 LYATPVTGA
+595 LYATPATGG

-690 SVSRQSS
+690 SVSRQNS

-743 LPSVAGVGSAIINA
+743 LPAVAGVGSAIVNA

-784 RPIAYDANNYSI
+784 RPIAYDADNYSI

>member
-1 MTTTETW
+1 MATTEQW
-8 DVFEW
+8 DVLEW
-13 LAQKTGKNAAE
+13 LAQKTGKSAAE
-24 LYAEQGATAFA
+24 LYAEQGGTAFA
-35 DLGAEYLPKGTKILY
+35 DLAAEYLPEGTKVLY
-50 DVAGEPFMVINNAT
+50 DVAGDPFMVINNAN
-64 GEVIYKTASDAVNT
+64 GQIIYKTASEAADT
-78 TAGVYATQSVAGA
+78 TAGVYASQYAAGA

-104 GALTSTLTSGANTAA
+104 GALTSTLTSGANAAA
-119 TTVAGKAGATIAGI
+119 TTAAGKVGATIAGV

-140 GGLAVLG
+140 GGLAALG

-177 SYKNSGDELASA
+177 SYKNSGDELADA

-211 NALAQELVNENA
+211 NTLAQELATQNVLISNEQLTSDENDFSLNSFEFTTITITKEWNRDVTPYTCKMCMQKVVTSEYGNYLMAGDTSSSVHKPDGLYTYNNKTVYYRFVQTSFIKDDA
-223 FSKSYTNPSYN
+223 FLTPHPPKMSIVGN
-234 DDSIGTQ
+234 DDANKRAWLMVYGK
-241 LVINSSSRITKS
+241 SSFKYNIAGITPAD
-253 LLYEVSEKLRTTWNI
+253 
-268 YHESSYKFIGD
+268 G
-279 NIDALFNSI
+279 A
-288 DAVDY
+288 
-293 NTFFFT
+293 
-299 MSSGYGGLA
+299 
-308 STFTLIK
+308 TL
-315 YDDSTTGTIY
+315 
-325 KKNNSIQEFNKAI
+325 
-338 LTKYGHYIASFSNP
+338 P
-352 ITCTRVSFNP
+352 
-362 PTGYIY
+362 
-368 TNTISTYNF
+368 
-377 DLSNYNSIWT
+377 
-387 EQKYVPDLLNKIEQI
+387 EQ
-402 SYSGINLIEKN
+402 
-413 NIDGISS
+413 
-420 SDGSVLPSSDKSLQ
+420 DKSLQ

-459 NYWLPVSI
+459 NNWLPVNI
-467 PTTDPTQKE
+467 PTNDPTQKE
-476 GDTTATQTQAQTG
+476 GETSATQTQAQTG

-503 TAIKQLTETMTKPD
+503 TAIQQLTETMTKPD
-517 GDTPI
+517 GDTPV

-537 PQSIPPVTSGSAN
+537 PPSLPPVTSGSAN

-560 GQLQA
+560 SELQA

-590 IGLHT
+590 IGLHA
-595 LYATPVTGA
+595 LYATPATGG

-731 GVATSVATGGAA
+731 GVAASVATGGAA
-743 LPSVAGVGSAIINA
+743 LPAVAGVGSAIVNA

-775 VRIPYVIIT
+775 VRVPYLIIT
-784 RPIAYDANNYSI
+784 RPIAYDAANYSN

-807 LSSLTGFTRIKSVHV
+807 LSNVSGFTRCKSVHV
-822 ENIPATEEEK
+822 EGLPATEEEK
-832 NMIDSALKNG
+832 TMIETALKDG
-842 VIL
+842 VIF

>member
-1 MTTTETW
+1 MTTSETW
-8 DVFEW
+8 NVFEW
-13 LAQKTGKNAAE
+13 LAQKTGKSAVE

-50 DVAGEPFMVINNAT
+50 NVAGEPFMVINNAT
-64 GEVIYKTASDAVNT
+64 GEVIYKTASEAVNT
-78 TAGVYATQSVAGA
+78 TAEVYASQSVAGA
-91 NAVTTVETVTGET
+91 NAVTSVETVASDT
-104 GALTSTLTSGANTAA
+104 GALTTTLASGANTAA
-119 TTVAGKAGATIAGI
+119 TTAAGKAGATIAGV
-133 TMKDAVF
+133 TMKDAIF
-140 GGLAVLG
+140 GGLAALG
-147 GVAQGVKWYNDN
+147 GVAQGVKWYNEN

-177 SYKNSGDELASA
+177 SYKNSGDELADA
-189 MNALIPTT
+189 MNALIPTI
-197 VDGNGNTYLPENFL
+197 VDGNGNTYLSEKFL
-211 NALAQELVNENA
+211 SALAQELAINNVFEGSIKNNGDTELEIENFNFTNGDYSA
-223 FSKSYTNPSYN
+223 TFTDYDGTSYFSKGAEYSSGTYYIIGDLQYVQMVSASKENTLKEGFKRSYNSTPEYSDAESYTRNGKTVYYTSYYTN
-234 DDSIGTQ
+234 Q
-241 LVINSSSRITKS
+241 YL
-253 LLYEVSEKLRTTWNI
+253 
-268 YHESSYKFIGD
+268 HEYKM
-279 NIDALFNSI
+279 N
-288 DAVDY
+288 V
-293 NTFFFT
+293 
-299 MSSGYGGLA
+299 
-308 STFTLIK
+308 
-315 YDDSTTGTIY
+315 
-325 KKNNSIQEFNKAI
+325 
-338 LTKYGHYIASFSNP
+338 NP
-352 ITCTRVSFNP
+352 ITASK
-362 PTGYIY
+362 YIG
-368 TNTISTYNF
+368 I
-377 DLSNYNSIWT
+377 D
-387 EQKYVPDLLNKIEQI
+387 KYVAWLMIYGNNVNIYPVNGITPD
-402 SYSGINLIEKN
+402 
-413 NIDGISS
+413 
-420 SDGSVLPSSDKSLQ
+420 DGSTLPEKDKSLQ
-434 DTYPDWFNKAL
+434 DTYPEWFNKAL
-445 QTVDPKSTPQNVTY
+445 QTVNPESTPQNVTY
-459 NYWLPVSI
+459 NNWFPVTI

-476 GDTTATQTQAQTG
+476 GETTVTQTQAQTG

-503 TAIKQLTETMTKPD
+503 TAIQQLTKTMTKPD
-517 GDTPI
+517 GDTPV

-537 PQSIPPVTSGSAN
+537 PPAVPPVISGSAN

-560 GQLQA
+560 SQLQA

-590 IGLHT
+590 IGLHA
-595 LYATPVTGA
+595 LYATPVTGG

-678 VDVLTGTCLATI
+678 IDVLTGTCLATI

-743 LPSVAGVGSAIINA
+743 LPAVAGVGSAIINA

-784 RPIAYDANNYSI
+784 RPIAYDADNYSI

>member
-1 MTTTETW
+1 MATTETW
-8 DVFEW
+8 DVLEW
-13 LAQKTGKNAAE
+13 LAQKTGKGAAE

-64 GEVIYKTASDAVNT
+64 GEVIYKTASNAVNT
-78 TAGVYATQSVAGA
+78 TAEVYASQYAAGA

-119 TTVAGKAGATIAGI
+119 TTAAGKAGATIAGV
-133 TMKDAVF
+133 TMKDAIF
-140 GGLAVLG
+140 GGLAALG

-164 HLSKALLPFAYGD
+164 HLSKARLPFAYGD
-177 SYKNSGDELASA
+177 SYKNSGAELADA

-197 VDGNGNTYLPENFL
+197 VDGSGNTYLPENFL
-211 NALAQELVNENA
+211 NTLAQELAGITNTETIKPNQNGWNDYPKLSINGIYSGTNFEMANPNQNSTYENCKVA
-223 FSKSYTNPSYN
+223 IIAYPNNDGFGPLRAYGVIACDANSTNSKITIQSGSPWIYSFTYN
-234 DDSIGTQ
+234 NKTVRFRI
-241 LVINSSSRITKS
+241 LANAPINSNNRYSVWNPQNIPYT
-253 LLYEVSEKLRTTWNI
+253 LVS
-268 YHESSYKFIGD
+268 
-279 NIDALFNSI
+279 
-288 DAVDY
+288 DY
-293 NTFFFT
+293 
-299 MSSGYGGLA
+299 
-308 STFTLIK
+308 ST
-315 YDDSTTGTIY
+315 
-325 KKNNSIQEFNKAI
+325 A
-338 LTKYGHYIASFSNP
+338 
-352 ITCTRVSFNP
+352 
-362 PTGYIY
+362 
-368 TNTISTYNF
+368 
-377 DLSNYNSIWT
+377 
-387 EQKYVPDLLNKIEQI
+387 
-402 SYSGINLIEKN
+402 N
-413 NIDGISS
+413 NIFKDANFPRSYEHLAWAMVFGETEIISGVDGISKQ
-420 SDGSVLPSSDKSLQ
+420 DGAIYPEKDKSLQ
-434 DTYPDWFNKAL
+434 DTYPDWFKQAL
-445 QTVDPKSTPQNVTY
+445 QTVDPKSTPQNITY
-459 NYWLPVSI
+459 NNWLPVSI

-489 ENPKDNTNVINKLV
+489 ENTKDNTNVINKLV
-503 TAIKQLTETMTKPD
+503 TSIQQLTETMTKPD

-537 PQSIPPVTSGSAN
+537 PSSVPPVTSGSAN

-560 GQLQA
+560 SQLQA

-576 DQIVKMI
+576 EQIAKMI

-595 LYATPVTGA
+595 LYATPATGG

-678 VDVLTGTCLATI
+678 VDVLTGTCLGTI

-743 LPSVAGVGSAIINA
+743 LPAVAGVGSAIVNA

-784 RPIAYDANNYSI
+784 RPIAYDADNYSI

>member
-1 MTTTETW
+1 MTTTEQW
-8 DVFEW
+8 DVLEW
-13 LAQKTGKNAAE
+13 LAQKTGKSGAE
-24 LYAEQGATAFA
+24 LYAEQGSTAFA

-64 GEVIYKTASDAVNT
+64 GEVIYETASDAVNT
-78 TAGVYATQSVAGA
+78 TAGVYASQYAAGA
-91 NAVTTVETVTGET
+91 NAVTTVKTVTGET

-119 TTVAGKAGATIAGI
+119 TTAAGKAGATLAGV
-133 TMKDAVF
+133 TMKTAIF
-140 GGLAVLG
+140 GGMAALG
-147 GVAQGVKWYNDN
+147 GIAKGVKWYNEN
-159 PEFWT
+159 PEFWS
-164 HLSKALLPFAYGD
+164 HLSKALLPLAYGD
-177 SYKNSGDELASA
+177 SYKNSGDELADA

-197 VDGNGNTYLPENFL
+197 IDGNGNTYLPETFLQVLANEIAGITTTETIKPNQNNWNYPSVVPTGTYSGKYYATANPNQRITMTNVKTAIRGYSAGGYYRGFGVVASDNESNFVVESG
-211 NALAQELVNENA
+211 NWH
-223 FSKSYTNPSYN
+223 PSYFTYN
-234 DDSIGTQ
+234 NKTVYYLPLNMEVLSGSIDTEWTPAINYILYPSFDSA
-241 LVINSSSRITKS
+241 
-253 LLYEVSEKLRTTWNI
+253 YE
-268 YHESSYKFIGD
+268 G
-279 NIDALFNSI
+279 FNSY
-288 DAVDY
+288 DAYKYLAWVLIYGEFDSL
-293 NTFFFT
+293 
-299 MSSGYGGLA
+299 SSV
-308 STFTLIK
+308 K
-315 YDDSTTGTIY
+315 
-325 KKNNSIQEFNKAI
+325 
-338 LTKYGHYIASFSNP
+338 
-352 ITCTRVSFNP
+352 
-362 PTGYIY
+362 
-368 TNTISTYNF
+368 
-377 DLSNYNSIWT
+377 
-387 EQKYVPDLLNKIEQI
+387 
-402 SYSGINLIEKN
+402 
-413 NIDGISS
+413 GISKQ
-420 SDGSVLPSSDKSLQ
+420 DGATYPEKDKSLQ

-459 NYWLPVSI
+459 NNWLPISI

-476 GDTTATQTQAQTG
+476 GETTATQTQAQTG

-522 LPPTDTPTPTDTGDT
+522 LPPTDTPTTTDTGDT
-537 PQSIPPVTSGSAN
+537 PPSMPLVTSGSAN

-595 LYATPVTGA
+595 LYATPVTGGT
-604 AQSIK
+604 QSIK

-629 DCGSVIVPEAY
+629 DCGSVIVPETY

-784 RPIAYDANNYSI
+784 RPIAYDADNYSI

>member
-1 MTTTETW
+1 MATTEQW
-8 DVFEW
+8 NVLEW
-13 LAQKTGKNAAE
+13 LAQKTGKSAVE
-24 LYAEQGATAFA
+24 LYAEQGSTAFA
-35 DLGAEYLPKGTKILY
+35 ELGAKYLPKGTKILY

-64 GEVIYKTASDAVNT
+64 GEVIYKTASEAVNT
-78 TAGVYATQSVAGA
+78 TAEVYASQYTAGA

-119 TTVAGKAGATIAGI
+119 TTAAGKAGATIAGV

-177 SYKNSGDELASA
+177 SYKNSGDELADA

-211 NALAQELVNENA
+211 NTLAQELVTNNALSMLEANTSNNNEFNIKQFSFGSAAYVGTNEYGNGWGFTGTFLHSTCFREKVTTSSANTAFIFSSKTAFTLFSTYYSNNEPKGKPTAISVSDYTYNNKTVYYSVQSQMTTVANLKGSPVNYINA
-223 FSKSYTNPSYN
+223 VNYN
-234 DDSIGTQ
+234 I
-241 LVINSSSRITKS
+241 INKIAW
-253 LLYEVSEKLRTTWNI
+253 LMEY
-268 YHESSYKFIGD
+268 GD
-279 NIDALFNSI
+279 NE
-288 DAVDY
+288 Y
-293 NTFFFT
+293 NYPVE
-299 MSSGYGGLA
+299 G
-308 STFTLIK
+308 
-315 YDDSTTGTIY
+315 
-325 KKNNSIQEFNKAI
+325 
-338 LTKYGHYIASFSNP
+338 
-352 ITCTRVSFNP
+352 ITPAN
-362 PTGYIY
+362 GA
-368 TNTISTYNF
+368 TY
-377 DLSNYNSIWT
+377 
-387 EQKYVPDLLNKIEQI
+387 P
-402 SYSGINLIEKN
+402 EK
-413 NIDGISS
+413 
-420 SDGSVLPSSDKSLQ
+420 DKSLQ

-459 NYWLPVSI
+459 NNWLPVNI

-595 LYATPVTGA
+595 LYATPATGG

-731 GVATSVATGGAA
+731 GVAASVATGAATGGAA
-743 LPSVAGVGSAIINA
+743 LPAVAGVGSAIINA

>member
-1 MTTTETW
+1 MTTNEQW
-8 DVFEW
+8 EVLEW
-13 LAQKTGKNAAE
+13 LAQKTGKSAAE

-35 DLGAEYLPKGTKILY
+35 ELGAEYLPKGTKVLY
-50 DVAGEPFMVINNAT
+50 NVAGEPFMVINNAT
-64 GEVIYKTASDAVNT
+64 GEAIYKTASDAVNT
-78 TAGVYATQSVAGA
+78 TAGVYTSQYAAGA
-91 NAVTTVETVTGET
+91 NAVTSVETVTGEA
-104 GALTSTLTSGANTAA
+104 GALTSTLTSGANAAA
-119 TTVAGKAGATIAGI
+119 TTAAGKAGATIAGV
-133 TMKDAVF
+133 TMKTAIF
-140 GGLAVLG
+140 GGMAALG
-147 GVAQGVKWYNDN
+147 GIAQGVKWYNDN

-177 SYKNSGDELASA
+177 SYKNSGDELADA

-197 VDGNGNTYLPENFL
+197 VDGNGNTYLPETFL
-211 NALAQELVNENA
+211 QVLANEMAGITTIETIKPNQNNWNYPSVVPTGTYSGKFYSMA
-223 FSKSYTNPSYN
+223 NP
-234 DDSIGTQ
+234 DQ
-241 LVINSSSRITKS
+241 RITMTNVKTAIRGYKDTNEYKGFGVIAS
-253 LLYEVSEKLRTTWNI
+253 DNHSNFVVNSGNRYPASFTYNNKTVYYLGLGDEILSGNYAQTWTPAINYILYP
-268 YHESSYKFIGD
+268 
-279 NIDALFNSI
+279 SI
-288 DAVDY
+288 DSAREGFDWD
-293 NTFFFT
+293 TFKYLSWVLIYGEFDSL
-299 MSSGYGGLA
+299 SSV
-308 STFTLIK
+308 
-315 YDDSTTGTIY
+315 
-325 KKNNSIQEFNKAI
+325 E
-338 LTKYGHYIASFSNP
+338 
-352 ITCTRVSFNP
+352 
-362 PTGYIY
+362 
-368 TNTISTYNF
+368 
-377 DLSNYNSIWT
+377 
-387 EQKYVPDLLNKIEQI
+387 
-402 SYSGINLIEKN
+402 
-413 NIDGISS
+413 GISKQ
-420 SDGSVLPSSDKSLQ
+420 DGATYPEKDKSLQ

-459 NYWLPVSI
+459 NNWLPVTI

-476 GDTTATQTQAQTG
+476 GETTATQPQAQTG
-489 ENPKDNTNVINKLV
+489 ENPKDNPNVINKLIA
-503 TAIKQLTETMTKPD
+503 AIQQLTETMTEPD
-517 GDTPI
+517 GDTPV
-522 LPPTDTPTPTDTGDT
+522 LPPTDTPTPTDTGNTT
-537 PQSIPPVTSGSAN
+537 PSVPPVTSGSAN

-560 GQLQA
+560 SELQA

-583 SNPMNAI
+583 SNPMDAI

-595 LYATPVTGA
+595 LYATPATGG

-731 GVATSVATGGAA
+731 GVAASVATGGAA
-743 LPSVAGVGSAIINA
+743 IPAVAGVGSAIVNA

-775 VRIPYVIIT
+775 VRVPYLIIT
-784 RPIAYDANNYSI
+784 RPIAYDAANYSN

-807 LSSLTGFTRIKSVHV
+807 LSSVSGFTRCKSVHV
-822 ENIPATEEEK
+822 EGLPATEEEK
-832 NMIDSALKNG
+832 TMIESILKEG
-842 VIL
+842 VII

>member
-8 DVFEW
+8 DVLEW
-13 LAQKTGKNAAE
+13 LAQKTGKSAAE
-24 LYAEQGATAFA
+24 LYAEQGSTAFA
-35 DLGAEYLPKGTKILY
+35 ELGAEYLPKGTKILY

-64 GEVIYKTASDAVNT
+64 GEVIYKTASDTVST
-78 TAGVYATQSVAGA
+78 TAGAYVSQSVAGA
-91 NAVTTVETVTGET
+91 NAVTSVETVASDT
-104 GALTSTLTSGANTAA
+104 GALTTTLASGANTAA
-119 TTVAGKAGATIAGI
+119 TTAAGKAGATIAGV
-133 TMKDAVF
+133 TMKDAIF
-140 GGLAVLG
+140 GGLAALG

-164 HLSKALLPFAYGD
+164 HLSKALLPRAYGD
-177 SYKNSGDELASA
+177 SYKNSGDELADA
-189 MNALIPTT
+189 MSALIPTT

-211 NALAQELVNENA
+211 NTLAQEMVNNGAYTMPTDITTLPEELTHNLEYPNA
-223 FSKSYTNPSYN
+223 YGAIYTGNEGVVDGKVKVIIADNPDGKCKIVTNRFITDNGDISAAFCA
-234 DDSIGTQ
+234 IGTEG
-241 LVINSSSRITKS
+241 VNYKIG
-253 LLYEVSEKLRTTWNI
+253 I
-268 YHESSYKFIGD
+268 YHGSKPYYYEFSGTIG
-279 NIDALFNSI
+279 N
-288 DAVDY
+288 VDVIPDSNY
-293 NTFFFT
+293 HKVSPPISQISNGST
-299 MSSGYGGLA
+299 GA
-308 STFTLIK
+308 SMGDLQYILLNGETV
-315 YDDSTTGTIY
+315 STT
-325 KKNNSIQEFNKAI
+325 
-338 LTKYGHYIASFSNP
+338 P
-352 ITCTRVSFNP
+352 IT
-362 PTGYIY
+362 G
-368 TNTISTYNF
+368 ISTESGATYP
-377 DLSNYNSIWT
+377 
-387 EQKYVPDLLNKIEQI
+387 QKDIPI
-402 SYSGINLIEKN
+402 SE
-413 NIDGISS
+413 
-420 SDGSVLPSSDKSLQ
+420 
-434 DTYPDWFNKAL
+434 TYPDWFSKAL
-445 QTVDPKSTPQNVTY
+445 QTVNPESTPQNVTY
-459 NYWLPVSI
+459 NNWLPVTI

-476 GDTTATQTQAQTG
+476 GETTATQTQAQTG

-503 TAIKQLTETMTKPD
+503 TAIQQLTETMTKPD
-517 GDTPI
+517 GDTPV
-522 LPPTDTPTPTDTGDT
+522 LPPTDTPTQTDTGDT
-537 PQSIPPVTSGSAN
+537 PPAVPPVISGSAN

-560 GQLQA
+560 SQLQA
-565 FGAWLWSSDIV
+565 FGAWLWSPDKIE
-576 DQIVKMI
+576 QIVKMI

-590 IGLHT
+590 IGLHA
-595 LYATPVTGA
+595 LYATPVTGG

-731 GVATSVATGGAA
+731 GIATSVATGGAA
-743 LPSVAGVGSAIINA
+743 LPAVAGVGSAIINA

-784 RPIAYDANNYSI
+784 RPIAYDADNYSI

-807 LSSLTGFTRIKSVHV
+807 LSSLTGFTRIKSVHI
-822 ENIPATEEEK
+822 ENVDATSSELDEL
-832 NMIDSALKNG
+832 NQILTNG
-842 VIL
+842 ILV